1 MAQTIKIKRS
11 SSTAAPSTLADGEI
25 AYSSNSNKLF
35 IGRPGG
41 TSGDVDV
48 IGGKVYIDK
57 LDLIEAE
64 ANNYSL
70 PLATGSVR
78 GGVKVGYVEAGQ
90 NYPVELS
97 SEKMYVNVP
106 WTDTVYSLPLAT
118 ATVRGGIELFS
129 NTDQTVAANAVSST
143 SGRTYGIQLNSA
155 DQAVV
160 NVPWTDTVYTL
171 PTNNVTNASVSGN
184 VLTLSRN
191 GATDI
196 TFTADAYAD
205 SDVKSY
211 VSTST
216 DFGNANWAGLQ
227 NVYMKGTLY
236 GPAEFT
242 IDPSAHANNTGKV
255 VIEGDLEVKGTTTT
269 INSTEI
275 NLADNIINLNSDADE
290 TAAPPT
296 SLTCGIQVDRGNAS
310 YDAYLFWRESTD
322 KWIVS
327 SGGPVDE
334 VLLTHSNFGTEYTGS
349 IDGGTFT

>member
-11 SSTAAPSTLADGEI
+11 SSTAAPSTLANGEL
-25 AYSSNSNKLF
+25 AYSSDSDKLF

-41 TSGDVDV
+41 SSGDVDV

-57 LDLIEAE
+57 LDGIDTN

-70 PLATGSVR
+70 PLASSSTR
-78 GGVKVGYVEAGQ
+78 GGVKVGYSENGK

-106 WTDTVYSLPLAT
+106 WTDTVYTLPLAT

-129 NTDQTVAANAVSST
+129 NTDQSVAANAVSST
-143 SGRTYGIQLNSA
+143 TGRTYGIQLNGSN
-155 DQAVV
+155 QAVV

-184 VLTLSRN
+184 TLTLARN
-191 GATDI
+191 NGTNV

-211 VSTST
+211 VGTAT
-216 DFGNANWAGLQ
+216 NFGNASWAGLQ

-236 GPAEFT
+236 GPATFT

-290 TAAPPT
+290 TQAPPT
-296 SLTCGIQVDRGNAS
+296 SMTCGIQVDRGSAT
-310 YDAYLFWRESTD
+310 YDAYLFWRESVD
-322 KWIVS
+322 KWILS

-334 VLLTHSNFGTEYTGS
+334 VILTHSNFSTEFTGT
-349 IDGGTFT
+349 IDGGSFS

>member
-11 SSTAAPSTLADGEI
+11 SSTAAPSTLANGEL
-25 AYSSNSNKLF
+25 AYSSDSNKLF

-41 TSGDVDV
+41 SSGDVDV

-57 LDLIEAE
+57 LDGIANN

-70 PLATGSVR
+70 PLASGSTR
-78 GGVKVGYVEAGQ
+78 GGVKVGYTENGK

-97 SEKMYVNVP
+97 SEKMY
-106 WTDTVYSLPLAT
+106 
-118 ATVRGGIELFS
+118 
-129 NTDQTVAANAVSST
+129 
-143 SGRTYGIQLNSA
+143 
-155 DQAVV
+155 V

-184 VLTLSRN
+184 TLTLNRN
-191 GATDI
+191 GAGNI

-211 VSTST
+211 VGTST
-216 DFGNANWAGLQ
+216 NFGNASWAGLQ

-236 GPAEFT
+236 GPATFT

-290 TAAPPT
+290 TQAPPT
-296 SLTCGIQVDRGNAS
+296 SMTCGIQVDRGSAT

-322 KWIVS
+322 KWILS

-334 VLLTHSNFGTEYTGS
+334 VILTHSNFSSEFTGT
-349 IDGGTFT
+349 IDGGTY